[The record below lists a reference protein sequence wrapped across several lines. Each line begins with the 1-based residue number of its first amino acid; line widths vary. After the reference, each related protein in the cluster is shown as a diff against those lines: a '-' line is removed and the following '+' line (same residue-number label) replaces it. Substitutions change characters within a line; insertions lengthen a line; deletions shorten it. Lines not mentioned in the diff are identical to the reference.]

1 LVSALKTDDRKITDC
16 PAVCC
21 GACCTR
27 LENVGVSFGKNEILK
42 DINLHVHC
50 GQLAVIIGPNGA
62 GKTTLLRAIIGE
74 VPHSGIIHNCLSSAK
89 GGHKLTIGYVP
100 QKLDFD
106 ATSPV
111 SVTDLFS
118 ASLSQR
124 PVWLGNSRKAIKE
137 AKIALEM
144 VGAEYLLKSRIGTL
158 SGGQLQRVLLALAL
172 TPEPDLLLLDEPSS
186 GIDPAGIELFYRM
199 VSDLRCKHHLAILM
213 ASHDCM
219 VAARYADRMLFLNH
233 SILCDGNPID
243 VLSSDIVIN
252 AFGRITLPETQFP
265 PHKTHLCNFTGKEV

>member
-1 LVSALKTDDRKITDC
+1 MTNS

-27 LENVGVSFGKNEILK
+27 LENVGVSFGKKEILEK
-42 DINLHVHC
+42 IDLHVHC

-62 GKTTLLRAIIGE
+62 GKTTLLRAILGE
-74 VPHSGIIHNCLSSAK
+74 VPHSGIIHNCLSSSK
-89 GGHKLTIGYVP
+89 NGRKLTIGYVP

-111 SVTDLFS
+111 SVVDLFS

-124 PVWLGNSRKAIKE
+124 PVWLGNSGATKKQ
-137 AKIALEM
+137 AKLALEL
-144 VGAEYLLKSRIGTL
+144 VEAEHLLKSRLGTL

-233 SILCDGNPID
+233 SILCDGDPIK
-243 VLSSDIVIN
+243 VLTSEIVIN
-252 AFGRITLPETQFP
+252 AFGRIPLPETQFP